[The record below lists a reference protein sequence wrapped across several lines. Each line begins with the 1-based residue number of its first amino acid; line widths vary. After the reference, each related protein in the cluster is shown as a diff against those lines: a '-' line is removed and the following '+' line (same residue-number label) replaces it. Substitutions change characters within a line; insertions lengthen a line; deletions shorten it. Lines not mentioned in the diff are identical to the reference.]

1 MNNKSTFLNYEV
13 MKEEISPDNVFA
25 MAEIIAITETCYL
38 IGYMGTQMQKTYID
52 LYKDILNKND
62 VTRVLSDGYDLVQE
76 CALCLCE
83 HYGKHLN
90 SVIGFAKKGKKITV
104 QMTCIRKMN
113 KLINRKT
120 RDRYRNISLE
130 ALTRKS
136 EPTVEIKEEV
146 KQDYEQCDKIVESL
160 NLTDNMK
167 IALECRMAGLS
178 YPEIGR
184 ILERAQATVY
194 EYFIKMRMR
203 YQAIYGYNSMKL

>member
-1 MNNKSTFLNYEV
+1 MNYKSTFLNYEV

-25 MAEIIAITETCYL
+25 MAEIIAFAETRYL

-62 VTRVLSDGYDLVQE
+62 VSRVLSDGYDLVQE

-90 SVIGFAKKGKKITV
+90 DVIGFTKKGKKITV
-104 QMTCIRKMN
+104 QMACIRRMN

-130 ALTRKS
+130 TLSRKS
-136 EPTVEIKEEV
+136 EPTVEMKEEI

-160 NLTDNMK
+160 NLTDNMR

-203 YQAIYGYNSMKL
+203 IA

>member
-25 MAEIIAITETCYL
+25 MAEIIAFTETRYL
-38 IGYMGTQMQKTYID
+38 IGYMGMQMQKTYID
-52 LYKDILNKND
+52 LYKDILNKKD

-90 SVIGFAKKGKKITV
+90 DIIGYTKKGNKITV
-104 QMTCIRKMN
+104 QMACIRKMN
-113 KLINRKT
+113 KLINRKS

-130 ALTRKS
+130 ALTRKN
-136 EPTVEIKEEV
+136 EPTVEMKEEV

-160 NLTDNMK
+160 NLTDNMR

-184 ILERAQATVY
+184 ILERAQSTVY
-194 EYFIKMRMR
+194 EYFIKMRQR
-203 YQAIYGYNSMKL
+203 YSAIYG

>member
-13 MKEEISPDNVFA
+13 MKEEITPDNVFA
-25 MAEIIAITETCYL
+25 MAEIIAFTETRYL
-38 IGYMGTQMQKTYID
+38 IGYMGTQMQKMYID

-62 VTRVLSDGYDLVQE
+62 VTRALSDGYDLVQE

-90 SVIGFAKKGKKITV
+90 EIIGYTKKGKKITV
-104 QMTCIRKMN
+104 QMACIRRMN
-113 KLINRKT
+113 KLINRKS

-130 ALTRKS
+130 ELTRKS
-136 EPTVEIKEEV
+136 EPTVEMKEEV
-146 KQDYEQCDKIVESL
+146 QQDYEQCYKIVESL
-160 NLTDNMK
+160 NLTDNMR

-184 ILERAQATVY
+184 ILPISNTSRRVDSADTSLRVR
-194 EYFIKMRMR
+194 KCP
-203 YQAIYGYNSMKL
+203 

>member
-13 MKEEISPDNVFA
+13 MKEEISLDNVFA
-25 MAEIIAITETCYL
+25 MAEIIAFAETRYL
-38 IGYMGTQMQKTYID
+38 IGYMGTQMQKTYTD

-83 HYGKHLN
+83 HYGKHL
-90 SVIGFAKKGKKITV
+90 SDIIGYTKKGKKITV
-104 QMTCIRKMN
+104 QMACIRRMD
-113 KLINRKT
+113 KLINRKS

-136 EPTVEIKEEV
+136 EPTVEMKEEV

-160 NLTDNMK
+160 NLTDNMRV
-167 IALECRMAGLS
+167 ALECRMAGLS

-194 EYFIKMRMR
+194 EYFIKMRLR
-203 YQAIYGYNSMKL
+203 YQAIYG

>member
-1 MNNKSTFLNYEV
+1 MNNKSTFLNYDV

-25 MAEIIAITETCYL
+25 MAEIIAFAETRYL

-52 LYKDILNKND
+52 LYKDILHKND

-90 SVIGFAKKGKKITV
+90 DVIGYTKKGKKITV
-104 QMTCIRKMN
+104 QMACIRKMN

-120 RDRYRNISLE
+120 RDRYRNVSLE

-136 EPTVEIKEEV
+136 EPTVEMKEEV
-146 KQDYEQCDKIVESL
+146 QQDYEQCDKIVESL
-160 NLTDNMK
+160 NLTDNMR

-203 YQAIYGYNSMKL
+203 YTVIYG

>member
-1 MNNKSTFLNYEV
+1 MNSKSTFLNYEV

-25 MAEIIAITETCYL
+25 MAEIIAFAETRYL
-38 IGYMGTQMQKTYID
+38 IGYMGTQMQKTYVD

-76 CALCLCE
+76 CALWLCE
-83 HYGKHLN
+83 HYGKH
-90 SVIGFAKKGKKITV
+90 SSDIIGYTKKGKKITV
-104 QMTCIRKMN
+104 QMACIRKMN

-120 RDRYRNISLE
+120 RDRYRNVSLE

-136 EPTVEIKEEV
+136 EPIVEIKEEV
-146 KQDYEQCDKIVESL
+146 QQDYEQCDKIVDSL
-160 NLTDNMK
+160 NLTENMK

-184 ILERAQATVY
+184 ILKRAQATVY
-194 EYFIKMRMR
+194 EYFIKMCMR
-203 YQAIYGYNSMKL
+203 YQAIYGQLYEA

>member
-1 MNNKSTFLNYEV
+1 MNSKSTFFNYEV

-25 MAEIIAITETCYL
+25 MAEIIAFAETRYL
-38 IGYMGTQMQKTYID
+38 IGYMGTQIQKTYID

-62 VTRVLSDGYDLVQE
+62 ISRVLSDGYDLVQE

-83 HYGKHLN
+83 HYGQHL
-90 SVIGFAKKGKKITV
+90 SDVIGYTKKGKKITV
-104 QMTCIRKMN
+104 QTACIRRMD
-113 KLINRKT
+113 KLINRKS

-136 EPTVEIKEEV
+136 ESTVEMKEEV

-160 NLTDNMK
+160 NLTDNMR

-194 EYFIKMRMR
+194 EYFIKMRVR
-203 YQAIYGYNSMKL
+203 YTAIYG

>member
-13 MKEEISPDNVFA
+13 MKEEITPDNVFA
-25 MAEIIAITETCYL
+25 MAEIIAFTETRYL
-38 IGYMGTQMQKTYID
+38 IGYMGTQMQKMYID

-62 VTRVLSDGYDLVQE
+62 VTRALSDGYDLAQE

-90 SVIGFAKKGKKITV
+90 EIIGYTKKGKKITV
-104 QMTCIRKMN
+104 QMACIRRMN
-113 KLINRKT
+113 KLINRKS

-130 ALTRKS
+130 ELTRKS
-136 EPTVEIKEEV
+136 EPTVEMKEEV
-146 KQDYEQCDKIVESL
+146 QQDYEQCDKIVESL
-160 NLTDNMK
+160 NLTDNMR

-184 ILERAQATVY
+184 ILPISNTSRRVDSADTSLRVR
-194 EYFIKMRMR
+194 KCP
-203 YQAIYGYNSMKL
+203 

>member
-25 MAEIIAITETCYL
+25 MAEIIAFAETRYL
-38 IGYMGTQMQKTYID
+38 IGYMGAQMQKTYID

-62 VTRVLSDGYDLVQE
+62 ISRVLSDGYDLVQE

-90 SVIGFAKKGKKITV
+90 DIIGYTKKGKKITV
-104 QMTCIRKMN
+104 QIACIRKMN
-113 KLINRKT
+113 KLINSKT

-136 EPTVEIKEEV
+136 EPTVEMKEEI

-160 NLTDNMK
+160 NLTDNMR

-203 YQAIYGYNSMKL
+203 YNAIYG

>member
-1 MNNKSTFLNYEV
+1 MNNKSTFLNYDV
-13 MKEEISPDNVFA
+13 MKEEISPDNAFA
-25 MAEIIAITETCYL
+25 MAEIITFAETRYL
-38 IGYMGTQMQKTYID
+38 IGYMGTQMQKMYVN

-83 HYGKHLN
+83 HYGKHL
-90 SVIGFAKKGKKITV
+90 SDIIGYTKKGKKITV
-104 QMTCIRKMN
+104 QMACIRRMD
-113 KLINRKT
+113 KLINQKS

-136 EPTVEIKEEV
+136 EPSVEMKEEV
-146 KQDYEQCDKIVESL
+146 QQDYEQCDKIVESL
-160 NLTDNMK
+160 NLTENMRV
-167 IALECRMAGLS
+167 ALECRMAGLS

-194 EYFIKMRMR
+194 EYFIKMRQR
-203 YQAIYGYNSMKL
+203 YMAIYG